1 MSGPHRM
8 YPGGTVKSLFRLF
21 GSVAYSECDSRPKS
35 PPGTSVVPPK
45 ATVQGRQN
53 SIENRMFR
61 VDQIA
66 LSD

>member
-8 YPGGTVKSLFRLF
+8 YPGSTVKSLFRLF
-21 GSVAYSECDSRPKS
+21 GSVAYSDCDSRPKS

-45 ATVQGRQN
+45 SPEQGRQN
-53 SIENRMFR
+53 SMENRMFV